1 MGHMNTNLTE
11 NEIDDLVT
19 AQADDESAWEEPISV
34 KREKV
39 FPLFFSEAEEIVSN
53 KEILNGTPVFRGTE
67 VPVSVL
73 IDNLEKGVSLDEF
86 LENFPMVKRDQA
98 IQVLEYFK
106 KSLMQLK
113 EVA

>member
-1 MGHMNTNLTE
+1 MNTNLTE
-11 NEIDDLVT
+11 KEIDDIVI
-19 AQADDESAWEEPISV
+19 AQADDENAWEEPINV

-39 FPLFFSEAEEIVSN
+39 FPLFLSESEEIVSK

-67 VPVSVL
+67 IPVSTL
-73 IDNLEKGVSLDEF
+73 LEHLEKSISLDDF
-86 LENFPMVKRDQA
+86 LKNFPAVKREQA

-106 KSLMQLK
+106 TSLLQLK